1 MPIHPTAIISPQ
13 AHLGKNVS
21 IGPYAII
28 GADVVLEDEVSVGA
42 HCVIEGPTRIGRGTR
57 LFPFV
62 SVGQDPQD
70 LKYAGERTEL
80 IIGERNVIREF
91 ATLHRGTGVGGGVTR
106 IGNDNLLMAQC
117 HVAHDCVVGNHI
129 IMANGASLAGHVEVH
144 DHAIL
149 GAYVGVHQFCR
160 VGTYAF
166 IGAYSVVVKDALP
179 YARSVGNHARCYGP
193 NSIGLRRAG
202 FPDTTCAPSSRL
214 SACCSTPSSI
224 PPRPLLPS
232 RKNSATIH
240 AFACYSTS
248 LPLPSVALSSSRNG
262 SAPVPFSRRW
272 LHKEAPAAA
281 ARRRTK

>member
-1 MPIHPTAIISPQ
+1 MPIHPTAIINPQ
-13 AHLGKNVS
+13 TRLGEQVS
-21 IGPYAII
+21 IGPYVII

-91 ATLHRGTGVGGGVTR
+91 ATLHRGTGAGGGVTR

-117 HVAHDCVVGNHI
+117 HVAHDCIVGNHI
-129 IMANGASLAGHVEVH
+129 VMANGASLAGHVEVH
-144 DHAIL
+144 DHATL

-160 VGTYAF
+160 VGAYAF

-202 FPDTTCAPSSRL
+202 FPDADLRAIEQAFRLLLNSKLNTSQAVAAITEKLGDHPRIRLLLDFIASSQRGV
-214 SACCSTPSSI
+214 I
-224 PPRPLLPS
+224 
-232 RKNSATIH
+232 K
-240 AFACYSTS
+240 
-248 LPLPSVALSSSRNG
+248 
-262 SAPVPFSRRW
+262 
-272 LHKEAPAAA
+272 
-281 ARRRTK
+281 

>member
-1 MPIHPTAIISPQ
+1 MPIHPTAIIDPQ
-13 AHLGKNVS
+13 ARIGADVS
-21 IGPYAII
+21 IGPYAVV
-28 GADVVLEDEVSVGA
+28 GADVTLEDNVTVGA

-62 SVGQDPQD
+62 SAGQDPQD

-91 ATLHRGTGVGGGVTR
+91 ATLHRGTGGGGGVTR
-106 IGNDNLLMAQC
+106 VGDDNLLMAQC
-117 HVAHDCVVGNHI
+117 HVAHDCTVGNHV

-144 DHAIL
+144 DHATL

-179 YARSVGNHARCYGP
+179 YARSVGNHAKCYGP

-202 FPDTTCAPSSRL
+202 FPSEDLRAIEQAFRL
-214 SACCSTPSSI
+214 LLNSKLNTSQAVAAMQEKLGDH
-224 PPRPLLPS
+224 PRIRVLLDFI
-232 RKNSATIH
+232 A
-240 AFACYSTS
+240 A
-248 LPLPSVALSSSRNG
+248 
-262 SAPVPFSRRW
+262 SRRGVV
-272 LHKEAPAAA
+272 K
-281 ARRRTK
+281 